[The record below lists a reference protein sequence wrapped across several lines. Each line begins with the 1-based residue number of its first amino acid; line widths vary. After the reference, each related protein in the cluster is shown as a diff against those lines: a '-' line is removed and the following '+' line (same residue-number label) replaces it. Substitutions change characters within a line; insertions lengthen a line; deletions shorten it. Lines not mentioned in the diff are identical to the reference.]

1 MLMVSH
7 KEVES
12 TFSYLKYL
20 IRKNPTFKHQIILFR
35 KKKKSS
41 FILFQSF
48 WLEPSRF
55 YFLVIFDSFLQ
66 FRYSLQMN
74 ILIPGYVSL
83 TPVSRV

>member
-35 KKKKSS
+35 KKKK
-41 FILFQSF
+41 
-48 WLEPSRF
+48 
-55 YFLVIFDSFLQ
+55 
-66 FRYSLQMN
+66 
-74 ILIPGYVSL
+74 
-83 TPVSRV
+83 